1 MREGSETLTE
11 TRENNSQLEMSQT
24 ITGLPASPGIAIG
37 PAFVLEPGIIKTVKR
52 RIKAGEIKSEQARF
66 VQAITAAESE
76 ISAILDDI
84 PEELKEH
91 SEVLKSHLLMLK
103 DRMIF
108 DRTLKTIEDNRINA
122 EWALEKAVKHIHSL
136 FAQVKDTYIRERMED
151 IEYLV
156 KRVQLLLSDNDSSP
170 NLREMDE
177 PCVVVA
183 HELSPA
189 DTVQMFKQNVLAFVT
204 VTGSRTSHTAILAR
218 ALGIPAVVGLE
229 GGIGGI
235 SPDDLLIVDG
245 LKGKVIVSPDQET
258 IADYQA
264 KQQSYISYRL
274 EVIHNSSLPA
284 ETRDGYRVKIKAN
297 MELLDEI
304 PFVISHGAE
313 GVGLF
318 RTEFLYIANPD
329 KLPSEEELY
338 SSYREV
344 VERLAPYPVTIR
356 TLDIGGDKFVS
367 TIPLDQEINPALG
380 LRAIRLCLKE
390 KGLFW
395 DQLRAILRASAHG
408 EVRILFPLV
417 SGRTEIMQVKA
428 LLEQVKDELRENEIP
443 FDENLKTGIM
453 IEVPSAVMVADILA
467 REVDFFSIGTNDL
480 IQYALAIDRV
490 NESVSHLYQPLHPG
504 VLRMIHATVSA
515 AHKAGI
521 EAAMCGEMAGEPMY
535 APILLG
541 MGIDEFSMN
550 AMVIPKVKRVIRRCH
565 HDDCVKLVDRL
576 LDAPSI
582 SEIRYLLEDFLRTH
596 CPEEFDPEEAK
607 YPEFATAGSPLMN

>member
-1 MREGSETLTE
+1 MTE
-11 TRENNSQLEMSQT
+11 NRDNNRQMEMSHT
-24 ITGLPASPGIAIG
+24 LNGSAASPGIAIG

-52 RIKAGEIKSEQARF
+52 RIKAHE
-66 VQAITAAESE
+66 VAAEQEKFIQAVTTAEQE

-91 SEVLKSHLLMLK
+91 SDVLKSHLMMLK
-103 DRMIF
+103 DRMVF

-136 FAQVKDTYIRERMED
+136 FAQVKDNYIRERMED
-151 IEYLV
+151 IEYVV
-156 KRVQLLLSDNDSSP
+156 KRVQLLLADAQTGL
-170 NLREMDE
+170 NLQELHE

-189 DTVQMFKQNVLAFVT
+189 ETVQMFKQNVLAFVT

-245 LKGKVIVSPDQET
+245 LKGRVIVSPDEET
-258 IADYQA
+258 LADYKA
-264 KQQSYISYRL
+264 KQQSYIRYRL

-304 PFVISHGAE
+304 PSVISHGAE

-318 RTEFLYIANPD
+318 RTEFLYIAAPD
-329 KLPSEEELY
+329 KLPSEETLY
-338 SSYREV
+338 ASYREV

-443 FDENLKTGIM
+443 FDENIKTGIM

-504 VLRMIHATVSA
+504 VLRMIHTTASA
-515 AHKAGI
+515 AHQAGI

-550 AMVIPKVKRVIRRCH
+550 AMVIPKVKRIIRRCNY
-565 HDDCVKLVDRL
+565 DDCVKLVERL
-576 LDAPSI
+576 LDAPSV

-596 CPEEFDPEEAK
+596 CPEEFDPAEAK
-607 YPEFATAGSPLMN
+607 YPEFATAGYPLLN